1 MVEKW
6 FAIMWV
12 SILIFDLGIN
22 LGKHGEVKKESKYN
36 FWSALIAFCIAIV
49 VAWLGGL
56 FRCFE

>member
-6 FAIMWV
+6 FVIMWV
-12 SILIFDLGIN
+12 SILILDLGVN
-22 LGKHGEVKKESKYN
+22 LAKHGEIKKERKFD
-36 FWSALIAFCIAIV
+36 FWGSFVAFCIAIV